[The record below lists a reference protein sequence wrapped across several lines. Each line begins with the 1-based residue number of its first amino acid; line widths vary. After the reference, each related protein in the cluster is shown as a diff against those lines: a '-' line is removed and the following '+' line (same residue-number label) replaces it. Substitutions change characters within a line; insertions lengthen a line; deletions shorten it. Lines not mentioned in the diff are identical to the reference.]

1 MKPTA
6 LIATSTAI
14 AGFVLGWLVK
24 PSADPS
30 AKGGQASAVENQAG
44 APSGKSHDRKD
55 TLVLKPRGSR
65 SAVSDVD
72 TAADPDVVTAQANF
86 ERSFKSAMQR
96 GETARLERLTEALG
110 LRTEQKK
117 AIEAQLAR
125 RRDGFRELTSP
136 GKTAADMVADAA
148 NAERIFLREME
159 KILDPEQVD
168 ALKAKMEREKENSV
182 QSSAYRDL
190 ADLSGQIDLSP
201 EQREKALKSL
211 LGTSKAAHDKR
222 PEGWTV
228 LIETFGVLG
237 GAHGDVL
244 DDMGDM
250 LNQPE
255 VLKDPQAMYNY
266 QMDVR
271 KKDMER
277 KVAQFSSIL
286 TPAQLAQYRATLNSR
301 VTMAEKVSPSTF
313 KKR

>member
-1 MKPTA
+1 MKPTI

-30 AKGGQASAVENQAG
+30 AKGGQASVAENQAG
-44 APSGKSHDRKD
+44 TPSGKSHDRKEA
-55 TLVLKPRGSR
+55 LVLKPRGSR

-72 TAADPDVVTAQANF
+72 TPGDPEVVGAQVHF

-96 GETARLERLTEALG
+96 GEAARLERLTEALG
-110 LRTEQKK
+110 LSPEQK
-117 AIEAQLAR
+117 EAMEALLGG

-148 NAERIFLREME
+148 NAERLFQRELE
-159 KILDPEQVD
+159 KILDPEQLE
-168 ALKAKMEREKENSV
+168 AFKAKMEREKENSV
-182 QSSAYRDL
+182 QASAYRDL
-190 ADLSGQIDLSP
+190 ADLSSQIDLSP
-201 EQREKALKSL
+201 EQREKALRSL
-211 LGTSKAAHDKR
+211 LGTSQAAHDKR

-228 LIETFGVLG
+228 LSETFGMLG

-271 KKDMER
+271 KKDLER

-301 VTMAEKVSPSTF
+301 VMMAEKVSPSTF